1 MKVKIIGQR
10 LRTLREGIKL
20 SQAKL
25 AKLIDT
31 TQANINKYES
41 GKTTPPAETFLWYAD
56 YFDVSLDWIYGRCD
70 KPQGELYNY
79 QPETLKEK
87 MANNEEI
94 RQFVEMCFDPQSSIN
109 ERLKETL
116 IKMLK
121 GEDK

>member
-1 MKVKIIGQR
+1 MKTMGVR
-10 LRTLREGIKL
+10 LRSLREGIKL

-25 AKLIDT
+25 AALIGT
-31 TQANINKYES
+31 SQANINKYETD
-41 GKTTPPAETFLWYAD
+41 KTTPPTETFLWYAD
-56 YFDVSLDWIYGRCD
+56 YFDVSLDWVYGRCD
-70 KPQGELYNY
+70 KPQGKLYNY